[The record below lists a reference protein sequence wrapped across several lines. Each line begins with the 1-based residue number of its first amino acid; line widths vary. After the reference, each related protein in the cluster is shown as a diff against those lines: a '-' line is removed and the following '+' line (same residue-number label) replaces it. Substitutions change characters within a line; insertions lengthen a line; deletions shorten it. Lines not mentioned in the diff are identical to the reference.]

1 MHSSLSARYPASLTC
16 NHTLCVVV
24 FIVQSRWIEFC
35 SCLSMFT
42 ADPTQISPEYYQW
55 LHLSPTS
62 KPDEVDVL
70 LSCGVER
77 VFNIGSS
84 IPPKSYHALWNVSA
98 LFLVFVWLEVSIF
111 SQ

>member
-1 MHSSLSARYPASLTC
+1 MHSSLSARYPPPLTC

-24 FIVQSRWIEFC
+24 FIVQSRWIGCC
-35 SCLSMFT
+35 SGLSMFT

-55 LHLSPTS
+55 LHMSPTS
-62 KPDEVDVL
+62 KPHEVDVL

-84 IPPKSYHALWNVSA
+84 ILLHHIMPIWDISA
-98 LFLVFVWLEVSIF
+98 LVWVFVLLEVSIF